1 MKLLYWAHVRLPTER
16 AHGLQ
21 IMKMCRAFAR
31 AVPGLEV
38 ELIVPQRK
46 NHLPDEPFHYY
57 GVERC
62 FKLTS
67 LPGIDPLLHE
77 KTWGALGHWAA
88 TALFY
93 WRALCYAKKT
103 RPDIIYTR
111 EWQVALL
118 TKQAVVELHNIPR
131 GWSRWFH
138 LAMRRA
144 RKIVVL
150 NSLLRD
156 ELVTR
161 GLATPKII
169 IAPDGVDLEDF
180 LPPVGKV
187 AARQQVHLPSE
198 RPIAMYTGSLYYY
211 GWKGVDVFVQAAK
224 LCPETL
230 FVVVGGDAEE
240 IADIQKNF
248 STENILFVGRVSH
261 KLIPRYL
268 QAADILVLP
277 NIAGDK
283 MSECYTSPLKL
294 FEYMAAGRPIIASD
308 LPAMRE
314 VLTESLAELVVP
326 GSVSALAA
334 AIKKILSDSAL
345 ANTLAQ
351 TASAEVKRYTWRKRA
366 RKIAASAFY
375 V

>member
-31 AVPGLEV
+31 AVLGLEV
-38 ELIVPQRK
+38 ELVVPQRK
-46 NHLPDEPFHYY
+46 NHLTDEPFHYY

-62 FKLTS
+62 FKLTF

-77 KTWGALGHWAA
+77 KIWGALGHLAA
-88 TALFY
+88 TTLFY
-93 WRALCYAKKT
+93 WRAWRHAKKT

-111 EWQVALL
+111 EWPVALL

-131 GWSRWFH
+131 GWSWWFK

-144 RKIVVL
+144 RKIVAL
-150 NSLLRD
+150 NSLLRA
-156 ELVTR
+156 ELVAR
-161 GLATPKII
+161 DVATAKII
-169 IAPDGVDLEDF
+169 IAADGVDLEDF
-180 LPPVGKV
+180 LPAVEKNV
-187 AARQQVHLPSE
+187 ARAQLNLPTE
-198 RPIAMYTGSLYYY
+198 RPIVMYTGSLYYY
-211 GWKGVDVFVQAAK
+211 GWKGVDVFVQAAA
-224 LCPETL
+224 LCPEIL
-230 FVVVGGDAEE
+230 FVIVGGEITE
-240 IADIQKNF
+240 IAEIKKHF
-248 STENILFVGRVSH
+248 ITTNILFVPLQPH
-261 KLIPRYL
+261 KLIPIYL
-268 QAADILVLP
+268 QAADVLILP

-314 VLTESLAELVVP
+314 VLNEQLAELVMP
-326 GSVSALAA
+326 GSVTALVD
-334 AIKKILSDSAL
+334 AIKKILSDSTL

-351 TASAEVKRYTWRKRA
+351 SAGQEVKRYTWWERA
-366 RKIAASAFY
+366 RKIAASVFY